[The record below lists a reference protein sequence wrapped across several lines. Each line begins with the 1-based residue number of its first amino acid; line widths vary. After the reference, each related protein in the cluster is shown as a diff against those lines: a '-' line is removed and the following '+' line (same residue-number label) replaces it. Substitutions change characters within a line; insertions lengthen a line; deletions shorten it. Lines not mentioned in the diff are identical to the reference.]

1 MAYGIKYRIYF
12 RRYGEGTLNEIRLL
26 EKDYSGSETESI
38 GGVPP
43 VMRNL
48 KSDNDEFD
56 DLIRSSNVEFCMNSE
71 TDMQFI
77 NLFTYDTRKY
87 RVEWYENSS
96 LKWMGWLV
104 PDTYKEPYAPPSYEV
119 KITAT
124 DGILSLKNIDFSNN
138 GTLYTGKKTW
148 MEIIYICLSKLNLE
162 LGLHDAVNIYET
174 NFDSNDSDSPLT
186 QAYVDCYRFLKSDG
200 DPLNC
205 YEVLEEILKCCNYA
219 QFWQESG
226 YWNIVP
232 VNVKRD
238 SYLRRIY
245 TDSGSGF
252 VYSSYETH
260 DPNSTID
267 YSNIYL
273 LDEPEFNMRPA
284 WKKLVINQDYGYNAN
299 LIKNTEF
306 TVHGTVSYELRENN
320 YLYFYGAG
328 SFSFSNYIRWNVGM
342 VLNDNIQYIRLK
354 LSGKGELWWRVHV
367 ILTAGGITYY
377 LKSNGEWGSDFTE
390 FTVHQPMN
398 ESIEDVISDSLPMN
412 GYLSL
417 RVYNPTEYRTRE
429 FSYPARG
436 GCYIKDIQLL
446 LETRDT
452 FYEENQVTTNIN
464 PDHNYEPDEIDMM
477 LGDLYDVVNNNLIY
491 DGGIYYK
498 SGLFYYPTSSWTIK
512 DSGKFNTLVN
522 TISDQIAMNHI
533 FPQEMISGNL
543 EGDIEPGTVLI
554 LRGKK
559 YVVHRGQDNPYE
571 NEWNLDII
579 ELTDTEQSYL
589 KLRTGGYLKL
599 RTGGKIKLQK

>member
-87 RVEWYENSS
+87 RVDWYENSS

-299 LIKNTEF
+299 LIKDKEF
-306 TVHGTVSYELRENN
+306 TEYGDVN
-320 YLYFYGAG
+320 YQLKDNGYIYFSGLGNILHQLNDYL
-328 SFSFSNYIRWNVGM
+328 RWNIGYI
-342 VLNDNIQYIRLK
+342 LKDNVQFIHFK
-354 LSGKGELWWRVHV
+354 LTGKGDLKWSIK
-367 ILTAGGITYY
+367 ILLFQGATTYY
-377 LKSNGEWGSDFTE
+377 LKSDGDWSLDSSTWTVYDF
-390 FTVHQPMN
+390 MN
-398 ESIEDVISDSLPMN
+398 NPVDIISEYLPIN
-412 GYLSL
+412 GYIHIKIH
-417 RVYNPTEYRTRE
+417 NPPPEY
-429 FSYPARG
+429 PKRG
-436 GCYIKDIQLL
+436 GFYLKDMELL
-446 LETRDT
+446 LETKDT
-452 FYEENQVTTNIN
+452 FYEENKVTTNIN

-543 EGDIEPGTVLI
+543 EGNIEPGTVLI